1 MINCYKSNE
10 NCAIKIPNWIESP
23 ENLKVF
29 FTSRALEDIAN
40 IVKDKPQDA
49 PDIAQKQMIDSIVSI
64 LQADPRSNYRKQK
77 CGDRLYFFTIKN
89 TIHITAWFDEQYK
102 NNHEHNV
109 NSQAETLA
117 EVLKVV
123 A

>member
-1 MINCYKSNE
+1 M
-10 NCAIKIPNWIESP
+10 
-23 ENLKVF
+23 
-29 FTSRALEDIAN
+29 
-40 IVKDKPQDA
+40 KDKPQDA
-49 PDIAQKQMIDSIVSI
+49 PDNAKKKQMIESIVSI
-64 LQADPRSNYRKQK
+64 LHAEPRSSYRKQK
-77 CGDRLYFFTIKN
+77 CSDRLYFFTIKN

-109 NSQAETLA
+109 NSQAATLA